1 MSRFEKTAW
10 KILGVL
16 AIVVISAASLR
27 YQDPVLRFAG
37 HAPIVGAWVQARF
50 PDAFG
55 QVAMPEHEHEGL
67 VDYWTCSMHPSV
79 HLTGPG
85 TCPICSMD
93 LVPVYAAG
101 AAAAGEATAG
111 QTGQMPSMPGMPG
124 MEGQATADPTA
135 ATPEERATLTIDPTW
150 QQALAVTTA
159 PVERRRLS
167 NMVRTVGIVTHDEN
181 RIVDVNLRVSGWITR
196 LLVAETGQLVEPGE
210 TLFELYSPELV
221 STQREYLLAVE
232 NLERVS
238 ASPESEIIARA
249 RSLVE
254 AARRR
259 LLLWGL
265 EPGQIQRLAE
275 GGEVIDELP
284 IVSPAG
290 GYVLE
295 KMAVEGMAVAPGMR
309 LYRIAALDTVW
320 VLADVY
326 QSELPFVATGQP
338 ATLRL
343 PHDPERIWRARI
355 DYLYP
360 TLEPSTRT
368 LKARLVID
376 NPGLALRP
384 GMYVDVT
391 IEKENAPVL
400 AVPREA
406 VLDLGTR
413 KVVFV
418 DLGEGRL
425 QVREVLAGQDV
436 GGWVAVHAGLE
447 EGDVVV
453 TSGQF
458 LIDAESKIR
467 GVVALPLPE
476 RSSRQDPWPGGSR

>member
-1 MSRFEKTAW
+1 MSGFEKTAW
-10 KILGVL
+10 KILGGL
-16 AIVVISAASLR
+16 AIVVVLAAGVR
-27 YQDPVLRFAG
+27 YQDPVVRFAG
-37 HAPIVGAWVQARF
+37 HVPIVGAWVQARF

-55 QVAMPEHEHEGL
+55 NVAMPEHEHEDL
-67 VDYWTCSMHPSV
+67 IDYWTCSMHPSV

-85 TCPICSMD
+85 ACPICSMD

-101 AAAAGEATAG
+101 QTPVGGAITG
-111 QTGQMPSMPGMPG
+111 QPEQMPSMPGMVG
-124 MEGQATADPTA
+124 SGGQTAA
-135 ATPEERATLTIDPTW
+135 GSSATPEEKATLTIDPTW

-167 NMVRTVGIVTHDEN
+167 STVRTVGIVTHDEN
-181 RIVDVNLRVSGWITR
+181 RVVDVNLRVSGWITR
-196 LLVAETGQLVEPGE
+196 LLVAETGQFVEPGE

-238 ASPESEIIARA
+238 ASPEPEIVARA

-259 LLLWGL
+259 LLLWDL

-275 GGEVIDELP
+275 TGEVIDELP

-295 KMAVEGMAVAPGMR
+295 KMAVEGMAVTPGMR
-309 LYRIAALDTVW
+309 LYRIVALDPVW

-326 QSELPFVATGQP
+326 ESELPFVATGQA

-343 PHDPERIWRARI
+343 PHDAQQIWRARV

-360 TLEPSTRT
+360 TLDPSTRT
-368 LKARLVID
+368 VKARLVVD
-376 NPGLALRP
+376 NPSLALRP
-384 GMYVDVT
+384 DMYVDVT
-391 IEKENAPVL
+391 IEKENAAVL

-406 VLDLGTR
+406 VLDLGAR
-413 KVVFV
+413 KIVFV
-418 DLGEGRL
+418 DLGGGRL
-425 QVREVLAGQDV
+425 QAREVLAGQDV

-467 GVVALPLPE
+467 GVVPLPLPE
-476 RSSRQDPWPGGSR
+476 PSGRQDPPPRGNR

>member
-1 MSRFEKTAW
+1 MTRLEKTGW
-10 KILGVL
+10 KIIGVL
-16 AIVVISAASLR
+16 AIVVILAAGFR
-27 YQDPVLRFAG
+27 YPDPIVRLAG
-37 HAPIVGAWVQARF
+37 HTPIVGAWVQTRF

-67 VDYWTCSMHPSV
+67 IDYWTCSMHPSV

-93 LVPVYAAG
+93 LVPVYAVGSAP
-101 AAAAGEATAG
+101 AGEAT
-111 QTGQMPSMPGMPG
+111 TGQPGQLPSMPGMPG
-124 MEGQATADPTA
+124 MGGQATPDPT

-167 NMVRTVGIVTHDEN
+167 NTVRTVGIVTHDEN
-181 RIVDVNLRVSGWITR
+181 RIVDVNLRISGWITR

-221 STQREYLLAVE
+221 STQREYLLAIE

-238 ASPESEIIARA
+238 ASPESEIVARA

-259 LLLWGL
+259 LLLWDL
-265 EPGQIQRLAE
+265 EPGQIRRLAA

-284 IVSPAG
+284 IVAPAG

-295 KMAVEGMAVAPGMR
+295 KMAVEGMAVTPGMR

-326 QSELPFVATGQP
+326 ESELPFVATGQP

-343 PHDPERIWRARI
+343 AHDPGRTWRGRV

-368 LKARLVID
+368 LKARLVVD
-376 NPGLALRP
+376 NPSLALRP
-384 GMYVDVT
+384 NMYVDIT

-406 VLDLGTR
+406 VLDLGAR
-413 KVVFV
+413 QVVFV
-418 DLGEGRL
+418 DLGGGRL
-425 QVREVLAGQDV
+425 QAREVLAGHDV

-467 GVVALPLPE
+467 RVVPLPLAE
-476 RSSRQDPWPGGSR
+476 RSSRQDPLPGDSR

>member
-1 MSRFEKTAW
+1 MSRFEKTGW
-10 KILGVL
+10 KIVGVFT
-16 AIVVISAASLR
+16 IVVILATGFR
-27 YQDPVLRFAG
+27 YHDPIVRFVG
-37 HAPIVGAWVQARF
+37 HAPIVGSWVQARF

-55 QVAMPEHEHEGL
+55 QVAMPEHEHEDL
-67 VDYWTCSMHPSV
+67 IAYWTCSMHPSV

-101 AAAAGEATAG
+101 AAPAGAATAG
-111 QTGQMPSMPGMPG
+111 QPGQTPSMPGMSG
-124 MEGQATADPTA
+124 MGGQPT

-167 NMVRTVGIVTHDEN
+167 NTIRTVGIVTHDEN
-181 RIVDVNLRVSGWITR
+181 RLVDVNLRISGWITR
-196 LLVAETGQLVEPGE
+196 LWVAETGQLVEPGQ

-232 NLERVS
+232 SLERVS
-238 ASPESEIIARA
+238 ASPEPEIVARA

-259 LLLWGL
+259 LLLWDL
-265 EPGQIQRLAE
+265 EPEQIRRLAE

-295 KMAVEGMAVAPGMR
+295 KMAVEGMSVTPGMR

-320 VLADVY
+320 VLADIY
-326 QSELPFVATGQP
+326 ESELPFVATGQP

-343 PHDPERIWRARI
+343 PHDPERIWRGRV

-360 TLEPSTRT
+360 TLEASTRT
-368 LKARLVID
+368 LKARLVVD
-376 NPGLALRP
+376 NPSLALRP
-384 GMYVDVT
+384 NMYVDVT

-406 VLDLGTR
+406 VLDLGER
-413 KVVFV
+413 QVVFV
-418 DLGEGRL
+418 DLGGGRL
-425 QVREVLAGQDV
+425 QAREVLAGQDV

-467 GVVALPLPE
+467 GVVPLPLPE
-476 RSSRQDPWPGGSR
+476 RSSRQDPLPGDSR

>member
-1 MSRFEKTAW
+1 VSRLERTGW
-10 KILGVL
+10 KIVGVL
-16 AIVVISAASLR
+16 AIVVILAAGLR
-27 YQDPVLRFAG
+27 YQDPIVRFAG

-55 QVAMPEHEHEGL
+55 QVAMPDHEHEGL
-67 VDYWTCSMHPSV
+67 IGYWTCSMHPSV

-101 AAAAGEATAG
+101 SAPADEATAN
-111 QTGQMPSMPGMPG
+111 
-124 MEGQATADPTA
+124 PT
-135 ATPEERATLTIDPTW
+135 ATPEEQAMVTIDPTW

-159 PVERRRLS
+159 PVERRQLS
-167 NMVRTVGIVTHDEN
+167 STIRTTGIVTHDEN
-181 RIVDVNLRVSGWITR
+181 RLVDVNLRISGWITR
-196 LLVAETGQLVEPGE
+196 LRVAETGQLVEPGQ

-221 STQREYLLAVE
+221 STQREYLLALE

-238 ASPESEIIARA
+238 ASQESQIVAMA

-254 AARRR
+254 ASRRR
-259 LLLWGL
+259 LLLWDL
-265 EPGQIQRLAE
+265 KPEQIQRLAE

-295 KMAVEGMAVAPGMR
+295 KMAVEGMAVTPGMR
-309 LYRIAALDTVW
+309 LYRIASLDTVW

-326 QSELPFVATGQP
+326 ESELPFVATGQA

-368 LKARLVID
+368 LKARLVVD
-376 NPGLALRP
+376 NPNLALRP
-384 GMYVDVT
+384 DMYVDVT
-391 IEKENAPVL
+391 IEREHAPVL

-406 VLDLGTR
+406 VLDLGER
-413 KVVFV
+413 QVVYV
-418 DLGEGRL
+418 DLGGGRL
-425 QVREVLAGQDV
+425 QAREVLAGQDV
-436 GGWVAVHAGLE
+436 GGWVAVLAGLE

-467 GVVALPLPE
+467 GVVPLPLSE
-476 RSSRQDPWPGGSR
+476 RPSRQDPPPGDSR